1 MQPGHDSYKAQQSSP
16 PFNVTTDVAQVR
28 GGETV
33 DGNKQQLLKSY
44 KLFTDHLKFLECI
57 MNFMTFLFTNTVTIY
72 AKNGEK
78 FKGFY
83 VQARDEKGTPIG
95 TFNENT
101 NAKTHSC
108 SGIKSVR

>member
-1 MQPGHDSYKAQQSSP
+1 
-16 PFNVTTDVAQVR
+16 
-28 GGETV
+28 
-33 DGNKQQLLKSY
+33 
-44 KLFTDHLKFLECI
+44 